1 VLPVAIAEHLVLDS
15 RPESVEEALT
25 TLSALE
31 SDGKVLAGG
40 QSLLPIMSMRLAA
53 PQHLVDINRL
63 AEMAYVRVDQGQV
76 RVGALARHA
85 QVLRDGPAA
94 AAQPLLGQGLRL
106 VAHAT
111 IRNRGTTVGSI
122 VHADPS
128 GEMTAVLSL
137 LGGTVRVATAA
148 GEREV
153 AADEFFLGPMESV
166 VAPGE
171 LALEA
176 SFPVLDPAAGTA
188 FVEVARRHG
197 DYAVCGV
204 AAHVQLGPDGAIS
217 SARAAY
223 LSVAA
228 TPLVLDLSEA
238 YGADG
243 AGDVG
248 AFVRA
253 NIDPELDIHATADY
267 RRQLAVVLTGRALA
281 QAHAAARE
289 RNAA

>member
-1 VLPVAIAEHLVLDS
+1 MKPSTFGYS

-25 TLSALE
+25 TLSALG

-63 AEMAYVRVDQGQV
+63 AELAYVRVDAGQV

-85 QVLRDGPAA
+85 QVLHDAPAA

-171 LALEA
+171 LAVEA

-188 FVEVARRHG
+188 FVEVARRRG

-248 AFVRA
+248 GFVRA
-253 NIDPELDIHATADY
+253 NIEPEPDIHATADY
-267 RRQLAVVLTGRALA
+267 RRQLAVVLTGRALV

-289 RNAA
+289 RSAA

>member
-1 VLPVAIAEHLVLDS
+1 MKPSTFGYS
-15 RPESVEEALT
+15 RPESLEEALT
-25 TLSALE
+25 ALSSLGSA
-31 SDGKVLAGG
+31 GKVLAGG

-63 AEMAYVRVDQGQV
+63 AELSYVRVEDGRV

-85 QVLRDGPAA
+85 EVLRDPAAA

-137 LGGTVRVATAA
+137 LGGTVCVATAT
-148 GEREV
+148 GQREV
-153 AADEFFLGPMESV
+153 AAEDFFLGPMESAV
-166 VAPGE
+166 VPGE
-171 LALEA
+171 LAVEA
-176 SFPVLDPAAGTA
+176 SFPVLEPHAGTA

-204 AAHVQLGPDGAIS
+204 AAHVQLDSDGAVR

-223 LSVAA
+223 LSVSA
-228 TPLVLDLSEA
+228 TPLVLDLTEA
-238 YGADG
+238 CGADG
-243 AGDVG
+243 RGDV
-248 AFVRA
+248 ADFVRT
-253 NIDPELDIHATADY
+253 NLDPDPDIHATAEY

-281 QAHAAARE
+281 QAHTAARE

>member
-1 VLPVAIAEHLVLDS
+1 MKPSTFGYS
-15 RPESVEEALT
+15 RPESVEEALA
-25 TLSALE
+25 TLTSLG

-63 AEMAYVRVDQGQV
+63 AELAYVRVDAGQV
-76 RVGALARHA
+76 RVGALARHT
-85 QVLRDGPAA
+85 QVLRDAPAA

-128 GEMTAVLSL
+128 GEMTAVLAL

-153 AADEFFLGPMESV
+153 TADEFFLGPMESV
-166 VAPGE
+166 VAAGE
-171 LALEA
+171 LAVEA

-228 TPLVLDLSEA
+228 TPLALDLSEA

-248 AFVRA
+248 GFVRA
-253 NIDPELDIHATADY
+253 NIDPEPDIHATADY

>member
-1 VLPVAIAEHLVLDS
+1 M
-15 RPESVEEALT
+15 
-25 TLSALE
+25 
-31 SDGKVLAGG
+31 LAGG

-153 AADEFFLGPMESV
+153 AVDEFFLGPMESV

-253 NIDPELDIHATADY
+253 NIDPEPDIHATADY